1 MFDTSSITEM
11 LSQLSA
17 TSSDAV
23 FTEEAKKELAESRLN
38 LLRLVDNAI
47 EVALT
52 SNTYSNLPPLTALR
66 AQLA

>member
-1 MFDTSSITEM
+1 MFDTSSITDM
-11 LSQLSA
+11 FSQLSA
-17 TSSDAV
+17 TSSNVV
-23 FTEEAKKELAESRLN
+23 FTEEVKKELAESRLN

-52 SNTYSNLPPLTALR
+52 SNTFSNLPPLTALR

>member
-11 LSQLSA
+11 FSQLST

-23 FTEEAKKELAESRLN
+23 FTDEVKKELAESRLK
-38 LLRLVDNAI
+38 LLRLVDSAI
-47 EVALT
+47 ESSLIGG
-52 SNTYSNLPPLTALR
+52 SFSNLPPLTALR